1 LIELDEE
8 ASMLGVGGFQ
18 YETQMLLGIEV
29 DVIPT
34 FVLSMIE
41 DQEFAQTIQSEAISL

>member
-1 LIELDEE
+1 
-8 ASMLGVGGFQ
+8 MLGVGGFQ
-18 YETQMLLGIEV
+18 YETQMLLGIAV

-34 FVLSMIE
+34 FVLPMIE